1 MRNLVWGILCFVL
14 FYSCKKESGCGYS
27 DQNIVAPVNEQ
38 HAVRTYLTTNNI
50 DSLGRVGK
58 DSSGF
63 YYQVFNG
70 GDGNS
75 NPNLCSQVELSYTGK
90 LSTGSIF
97 EQKST
102 AFTLGS
108 SIEGLRKRTCLLLK
122 KGGHIKLFIPPS
134 LAYGSKE
141 IKDESGKV
149 IIPANSILVFDIF
162 ARFVLLSSFR

>member
-27 DQNIVAPVNEQ
+27 DQNVVAPVNEQ
-38 HAVRTYLTTNNI
+38 QAVQSYLTTSNI
-50 DSLGRVGK
+50 TTAAK
-58 DSSGF
+58 DSSGL
-63 YYQVFNG
+63 YYEILNE
-70 GDGNS
+70 GDGEGT
-75 NPNLCSQVELSYTGK
+75 PNLCSQVSLTYTGK
-90 LSTGSIF
+90 LTSGTVF

-108 SIEGLRKRTCLLLK
+108 SIEGLRKGIPFIK
-122 KGGHIKLFIPPS
+122 KGGIMRLYIPPT

-149 IIPANSILVFDIF
+149 IIPANSILVFDIT
-162 ARFVLLSSFR
+162 LSSFY